1 MSCKEVDGNGNTKVF
16 TFTVRCFQNDD
27 EWTSMRCDK
36 RFVDYTD
43 GWNWARQHEQEVY
56 DNDPDAGTEDA
67 FVCKIDYDY
76 EWIPDGQVE
85 EYLQEELNDD

>member
-1 MSCKEVDGNGNTKVF
+1 MSCKEIDGNGNVKVF
-16 TFTVRCFQNDD
+16 TFTVRCFQKDD
-27 EWTSMRCDK
+27 EWPSMRSDK

-43 GWNWARQHEQEVY
+43 GWNWARQYEQEVY
-56 DNDPDAGTEDA
+56 DNDPDTETEDA

-85 EYLQEELNDD
+85 TYLQEELNDD

>member
-1 MSCKEVDGNGNTKVF
+1 MGCKEVDENGNVKVF

-27 EWTSMRCDK
+27 EWTSMRSDK

-43 GWNWARQHEQEVY
+43 GWNWARQYEQEVH
-56 DNDPDAGTEDA
+56 NIDADISNEHP
-67 FVCKIDYDY
+67 FECKIDYDY